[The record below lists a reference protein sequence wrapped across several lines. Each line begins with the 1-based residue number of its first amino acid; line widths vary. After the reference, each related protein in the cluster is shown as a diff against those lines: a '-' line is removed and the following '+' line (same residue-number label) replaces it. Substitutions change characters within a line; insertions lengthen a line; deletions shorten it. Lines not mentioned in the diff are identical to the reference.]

1 MFDRF
6 VRVVNSNINKFIS
19 GIENPEKV
27 IIQALDDMQSDLV
40 KIRQAYAEATAS
52 RRRMEQKWLQVDAV
66 ANDWYSRAQLA
77 LRNGNEGL
85 AREALAR
92 RQQLADQ
99 ASSLKAQMDTQS
111 VATDKLYEA
120 MRTLESKSQEAVTK
134 KEQLI
139 ARARTAKSLQ
149 QINDM
154 LSGLTGNTS
163 MDAFNRMEQKVES
176 LEAAAE
182 VSAEMG
188 LLKFNDSVE
197 SEFRMLEQSSE
208 VDFELQ
214 KMKSEIRMLG
224 ATRDG
229 APVGSP
235 AAPRERISVP
245 AGQGRMIDIQ

>member
-1 MFDRF
+1 MERNWQQ
-6 VRVVNSNINKFIS
+6 V
-19 GIENPEKV
+19 
-27 IIQALDDMQSDLV
+27 
-40 KIRQAYAEATAS
+40 EA
-52 RRRMEQKWLQVDAV
+52 VG
-66 ANDWYSRAQLA
+66 NDWYTRAQLA

-92 RQQLADQ
+92 RQQYVDQ
-99 ASSLKAQMDTQS
+99 ASSLKAQMNTQA

-120 MRTLESKSQEAVTK
+120 MRVLEAKIQEAVAK

-154 LSGLTGNTS
+154 LSGLTGTTS

-188 LLKFNDSVE
+188 LLKFSDSVE
-197 SEFRMLEQSSE
+197 SEFRVLEQSSE
-208 VDFELQ
+208 VDFELE
-214 KMKSEIRMLG
+214 KMKSEIKLLG
-224 ATRDG
+224 AARGDVV
-229 APVGSP
+229 PIGSV
-235 AAPRERISVP
+235 AASRERVSVT
-245 AGQGRMIDIQ
+245 AGRGRAIDIL

>member
-1 MFDRF
+1 VLYFPVLATTTYR
-6 VRVVNSNINKFIS
+6 
-19 GIENPEKV
+19 
-27 IIQALDDMQSDLV
+27 QSITTTQTDLV

-52 RRRMEQKWLQVDAV
+52 KRRMERNWQQVEAV
-66 ANDWYSRAQLA
+66 ANDWYTRAQLA

-92 RQQLADQ
+92 RQQYVDQ
-99 ASSLKAQMDTQS
+99 AESLKTQMDTQT
-111 VATDKLYEA
+111 VATDKLYDA
-120 MRTLESKSQEAVTK
+120 MRTLEAKIQEAVAK

-154 LSGLTGNTS
+154 LSGLTGKTS

-197 SEFRMLEQSSE
+197 SEFRVLEQSSE
-208 VDFELQ
+208 VDFELE
-214 KMKSEIRMLG
+214 KMKSEMKQLG
-224 ATRDG
+224 AARD
-229 APVGSP
+229 AIPVGP
-235 AAPRERISVP
+235 VAAPRQRISVT
-245 AGQGRMIDIQ
+245 ARRGRTIDIL